1 MVKPIKRAAEDN
13 DAEWLFNQP
22 QFRRFLWRVIQR
34 AGIWDATADGSERA
48 TGRRNLGL
56 EILDMVEKG
65 QPLAHD
71 ADPGPPILTI
81 FGVLREEIQKPTQET
96 NHDQGYN
103 RNAELDDRDAPD
115 DDQAD

>member
-1 MVKPIKRAAEDN
+1 MAKPPKRRPEDT

-22 QFRRFLWRVIQR
+22 QFRRFLWRLIQR

-65 QPLAHD
+65 QPHAHD
-71 ADPGPPILTI
+71 AEPGPPMLTV
-81 FGVLREEIQKPTQET
+81 FGVLREEIQKPTQES
-96 NHDQGYN
+96 NNDQGYN
-103 RNAELDDRDAPD
+103 RNAELDDRTAD